1 MITPNLQARRATIED
16 LQKLMPLW
24 EQGGLPAE
32 ELGRRLQEFQVV
44 EADKGE
50 IVGALGLQIAGLDA
64 RLHHECYA
72 NAEDAE
78 VIRAK
83 LWERAQMISKNHGL
97 VRIWSQMDGPFWAQC
112 GFQPA
117 PAEVAATFPAA
128 FAGQPEP
135 LSFLQLRENVAASPA
150 IEKEF
155 AIFKEMQLEERE
167 RAFSQARKMKV
178 VALIAVIAVFVLLV
192 IWAAVW
198 LKTPLPR
205 NR

>member
-1 MITPNLQARRATIED
+1 M
-16 LQKLMPLW
+16 
-24 EQGGLPAE
+24 
-32 ELGRRLQEFQVV
+32 
-44 EADKGE
+44 
-50 IVGALGLQIAGLDA
+50 
-64 RLHHECYA
+64 
-72 NAEDAE
+72 
-78 VIRAK
+78 
-83 LWERAQMISKNHGL
+83 
-97 VRIWSQMDGPFWAQC
+97 
-112 GFQPA
+112 
-117 PAEVAATFPAA
+117 AATFPAA